1 MKILVTG
8 AGGRLGSV
16 LVPALVEAG
25 HDINALDAQAS
36 PGLGALAQVGHKVR
50 LFRGHLEHYAEVEPA
65 VAGVDA
71 VIHLGA
77 AMGSFTDWQF
87 YSSNVTGTFNVLQAV
102 RRVAPNI
109 TRFAFPSSDAVYE
122 KYIPGGLP
130 APIDPERTP
139 RDGKGLYAMTK
150 ILGEELCWSYM
161 RTYGLP
167 CTVFRFPIARA
178 ASELPDFY
186 EFWLDGLLRHKRG
199 QRRADPNS
207 GAAVE
212 VLERLQKEAGGE
224 KRLIVARDANG
235 RPYQRVYADARDVA
249 QALILSLENDAATGR
264 SFPVAGKD
272 QPANSEQIVPYL
284 SKKLGVPYVD
294 ANLPGIPT
302 FYDVDTTNTREVLG
316 YTPRYDVFHMID
328 EAIGSARELG

>member
-1 MKILVTG
+1 MIVLVTG
-8 AGGRLGSV
+8 AGGRLGRV
-16 LVPALVEAG
+16 LVAALVEAG
-25 HDINALDAQAS
+25 HEVNALDAQAS
-36 PGLGALAQVGHKVR
+36 PGLGALAQLGPGVR

-71 VIHLGA
+71 VYHLGA
-77 AMGSFTDWQF
+77 AMGAFTDWQF

-102 RRVAPNI
+102 RRVAPGI
-109 TRFAFPSSDAVYE
+109 RRFAFPSSDAVYE

-130 APIDPERTP
+130 APIDPEATP

-150 ILGEELCWSYM
+150 ILGEEMCWSYL

-178 ASELPDFY
+178 AGELPEFY

-199 QRRADPNS
+199 QRRADPEAA
-207 GAAVE
+207 AAVE
-212 VLERLQKEAGGE
+212 VMERLQEEAKGE

-249 QALILSLENDAATGR
+249 QALLLCLDSDAATGR

-284 SKKLGVPYVD
+284 SEKLGVPYVE
-294 ANLPGIPT
+294 ARLPGITT

-316 YTPRYDVFHMID
+316 YAPRYDVFHMID
-328 EAIGSARELG
+328 EALAAR